1 MTTKFKTGL
10 LAATALCLA
19 SPALAQTPTAATP
32 PANEPLANA
41 GANVAGADTGDI
53 VVTARKRS
61 ENLQDVPVAIT
72 AFNAAD
78 IKSARIERLDDLAKL
93 TPGLNFTPLFG
104 AQNQLPII
112 RGAAQTLGQLNVGV
126 FLDGIYLSG
135 KAGVDLELNDLERIE
150 VVKGPQSA
158 LYGRNTF
165 AGAINYITK
174 RPSDV
179 LTGHVEGTYGSHDL
193 KKFVAS
199 VSGPLGDKVRVRVGG
214 FYRDFNGWY
223 RSSIDGG
230 RVDFE
235 KNYGGTAVVELTP
248 TEALTATFRVTYSK
262 EDNGQPPSS
271 VIRNNSAPG
280 TPAGGSATQP
290 RNLLFLG
297 QVPSIPR
304 NGVTV
309 NTRDVP
315 GLPGGSYGDREESI
329 RASGTLEYDFGGV
342 TLTSLTSYSKRDAEY
357 TFDGDNTFCDRSG
370 GCENF
375 GTPFTAK
382 IPLGKSDF
390 ALSSSDGFSRDWS
403 EELRLASSGKQR
415 FEWLVGFF
423 FFDNQTNSIDRGIT
437 LPGTLAIT
445 DYSAGAASYRYP
457 RTILG
462 TQSYSGF
469 GSATFHVSDRLGVTG
484 EVRYEHE
491 RQTFGQFPSAPA
503 GTTGGTTVFDLRQS
517 FHFWTP
523 RVILNFQASD
533 NLLTYA
539 SYARGAKTGG
549 FNTGLN
555 VFANQRSYQ
564 PEYSNNY
571 EVGFKSDLL
580 DRRLR
585 LNVAA
590 YYDDW
595 QDQQATCQNPVSAG
609 GSSTNRSYLCNVA
622 TTHIYGIETEVVV
635 RPTTGFT
642 LSGSYTYTH
651 ARYQSFVDDSLAQTR
666 IAAGLPPLDF
676 KGKFLPYVPEHKFVL
691 SPRVDLPVSDAFKLE
706 ARADFQYQ
714 SRTYLR
720 ADNLQNFGD
729 KTVLDLRLTA
739 NAGPVRVQVFA
750 NNVLDNDRPVAGVR
764 FFDSTNFSVSSPLVQ
779 GAPRREIGVSA
790 GYSF

>member
-1 MTTKFKTGL
+1 MTKLKIWL
-10 LAATALCLA
+10 LTATAVVTTT
-19 SPALAQTPTAATP
+19 PALAQTPTAATP
-32 PANEPLANA
+32 RANEVVANS
-41 GANVAGADTGDI
+41 GADAGDI
-53 VVTARKRS
+53 IVTARKRS

-72 AFNAAD
+72 AFSAAD

-93 TPGLNFTPLFG
+93 TPGLNYTPLFG

-165 AGAINYITK
+165 AGAINYVTK

-179 LTGHVEGTYGSHDL
+179 LTGNIEGTYGSHDL
-193 KKFVAS
+193 KKFIAS

-235 KNYGGTAVVELTP
+235 KNYGGTATVEIKP
-248 TEALTATFRVTYSK
+248 VEALTATFRVTYSK
-262 EDNGQPPSS
+262 EDNGQPPSN
-271 VIRNNSAPG
+271 VIRDNSAPG
-280 TPAGGSATQP
+280 VPAGASATQP

-297 QVPSIPR
+297 TVPSIPR

-309 NTRDVP
+309 NTLSVP
-315 GLPGGSYGDREESI
+315 GLPGDTYGDRERAL
-329 RASGTLEYDFGGV
+329 RASGTLEYDFGGI
-342 TLTSLTSYSKRDAEY
+342 TLTSLASYSKRRFEY
-357 TFDGDNTFCDRSG
+357 TFDGDNTFCDRAA
-370 GCENF
+370 GCPNF
-375 GTPFTAK
+375 GFPFAPA
-382 IPLGKSDF
+382 IPAGKSDF
-390 ALSSSDGFSRDWS
+390 ALSSADGFSRDWS
-403 EELRLASSGKQR
+403 EELRLQSSGKQR
-415 FEWLVGFF
+415 FDWLVGFY

-445 DYSAGAASYRYP
+445 SYTAAAASYRYP

-469 GSATFHVSDRLGVTG
+469 GSATFHLTDRLGVTG
-484 EVRYEHE
+484 ELRYEHE
-491 RQTFGQFPSAPA
+491 RQTFDQFPSVV
-503 GTTGGTTVFDLRQS
+503 GTTGSTTVFALQQS

-523 RVILNFQASD
+523 RVIVNFQASD

-571 EVGFKSDLL
+571 EVGLKSDLL

-585 LNVAA
+585 FNVAA

-595 QDQQATCQNPVSAG
+595 KDQQATCQNPISAG

-622 TTHIYGIETEVVV
+622 ASHIYGVESEIVV
-635 RPTTGFT
+635 RPATGFT

-651 ARYQSFVDDSLAQTR
+651 ARYVSFVDDSLAQTR
-666 IAAGLPPLDF
+666 TLAGLPALNF
-676 KGKFLPYVPEHKFVL
+676 KGRFLPYVPEHKFVI
-691 SPRVDLPVSDAFKLE
+691 SPRVDIPFSDDFKVE
-706 ARADFQYQ
+706 ARADLQFQ

-720 ADNLQNFGD
+720 ADNLQDFGD

-739 NAGPVRVQVFA
+739 YTHGVRVQVFA
-750 NNVLDNDRPVAGVR
+750 NNVLDDHRPVAGVR
-764 FFDSTNFSVSSPLVQ
+764 FFDSVNYSVSSPLVQ

>member
-1 MTTKFKTGL
+1 MTKLKTCL
-10 LAATALCLA
+10 LAATALGIAL
-19 SPALAQTPTAATP
+19 PAVAQIPTAATP
-32 PANEPLANA
+32 PANEVAANA
-41 GANVAGADTGDI
+41 AVAEGDI

-72 AFNAAD
+72 AFDAAD

-93 TPGLNFTPLFG
+93 TPGLNYTPLFG

-174 RPSDV
+174 RPSDT
-179 LTGHVEGTYGSHDL
+179 LTGHVEGTYGTHDL
-193 KKFVAS
+193 KKIVAS
-199 VSGPLGDKVRVRVGG
+199 VSGPLGGKARVRVGG

-235 KNYGGTAVVELTP
+235 KNYGGTATLELTP
-248 TEALTATFRVTYSK
+248 VEALTATLRVTYSK
-262 EDNGQPPSS
+262 EDNGQPPSN
-271 VIRNNSAPG
+271 VIRNNDAPG
-280 TPAGGSATQP
+280 TPAGGSVSQR

-297 QVPSIPR
+297 KVPTIAR

-309 NTRDVP
+309 NTQDVP
-315 GLPGGSYGDREESI
+315 GLPGGSYGDREETV

-342 TLTSLTSYSKRDAEY
+342 ALTSLTSYSKRNAEY
-357 TFDGDNTFCDRSG
+357 TFDGDNTFCDRVA
-370 GCENF
+370 GCPNF
-375 GTPFTAK
+375 GFPFAPA
-382 IPLGKSDF
+382 IPAGKSDF
-390 ALSSSDGFSRDWS
+390 ALSSSDGYFRDWS
-403 EELRLASSGKQR
+403 EELRLASTGKQR
-415 FEWLVGFF
+415 FDWLVGFY
-423 FFDNQTNSIDRGIT
+423 FFDNRTNSIDRGIT

-445 DYSAGAASYRYP
+445 SYAAAAASYRYP
-457 RTILG
+457 RIILG

-469 GSATFHVSDRLGVTG
+469 ASGTFHISDRLGVTG

-491 RQTFGQFPSAPA
+491 KQTFDQFPSAPA
-503 GTTGGTTVFDLRQS
+503 GTTGSATVFALRQS

-555 VFANQRSYQ
+555 VFDNQRSYQ

-585 LNVAA
+585 FNLAA

-595 QDQQATCQNPVSAG
+595 KDQQATCQNPISAG

-622 TTHIYGIETEVVV
+622 ASHIYGIESEIVV
-635 RPTTGFT
+635 RPAKGFT
-642 LSGSYTYTH
+642 VSGSYTYTH
-651 ARYQSFVDDSLAQTR
+651 ARYIRFVDDSLAQTR
-666 IAAGLPPLDF
+666 ALAGLPALDF
-676 KGKFLPYVPEHKFVL
+676 NGKFLPYVPEHKFVV
-691 SPRVDLPVSDAFKLE
+691 SPRLEIPVSNTVRLE
-706 ARADFQYQ
+706 ARADLQYQ

-729 KTVLDLRLTA
+729 KTVLDLRLTGY
-739 NAGPVRVQVFA
+739 AGGVRVQVFA
-750 NNVLDNDRPVAGVR
+750 NNVFDNDYPVAGVR
-764 FFDSTNFSVSSPLVQ
+764 FFDSVNYSVSSPLVQ
-779 GAPRREIGVSA
+779 GPPRREFGVSA